1 MRNEATIL
9 LRFPLRTD
17 EGVVRSLKM
26 RRPDITDYAEVG
38 QFGGDDLARGF
49 ALVARLCGLSIV
61 DLQSLTVPDFKAVMA
76 EFNRLT
82 MGAHA

>member
-1 MRNEATIL
+1 MVNQATIP
-9 LRFPLRTD
+9 LRFPLSTHD
-17 EGVVRSLKM
+17 GVKRSVTM

-49 ALVARLCGLSIV
+49 ALVARLCGLSIFEI
-61 DLQSLTVPDFKAVMA
+61 QSLSVPDFKAVMA

-82 MGAHA
+82 HGVHA